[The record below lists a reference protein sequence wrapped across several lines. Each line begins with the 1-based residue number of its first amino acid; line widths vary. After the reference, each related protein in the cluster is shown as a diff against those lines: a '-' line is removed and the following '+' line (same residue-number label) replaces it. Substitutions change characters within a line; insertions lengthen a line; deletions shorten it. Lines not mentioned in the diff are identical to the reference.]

1 MKVCDNDNIQIVDAA
16 YDHYA
21 RSFQN
26 ALDGYVKSVRQANLD
41 PNEYES
47 FVSVLETRLASGT
60 DFHREQFARAL
71 EKIQED

>member
-60 DFHREQFARAL
+60 DFHRE
-71 EKIQED
+71 